1 MRLQIKKRS
10 IFRQIVLFIFS
21 FGLVGLVFSSGD
33 LSTIGYE
40 VGKVVWLQ
48 WWVRALALCL
58 WVLVLVQ
65 PQKDNFKFFSKKNS
79 LYLGLLIVVV
89 LLAAARGVNW
99 QQSLW
104 GNYYRGD
111 GLLTWLNLIVVSFL
125 ASWLL
130 TKKEA
135 QKLVPASSGVAGLLL
150 VVSSFLPQL
159 GSWLRVGFGNPNI
172 AAGFLVV
179 IAPLIMFGIRK
190 FNEGAKLTVF
200 LLIVITTIYL
210 QAWGA
215 VMSLGLG
222 LIMHWWLANSY
233 LKKWVVI
240 IPIITLV
247 IGAMGLMWWQPVG
260 NSLFTESR
268 VRIFHKLGRAV
279 VQRPVLG
286 WGWANV
292 DVAFESVDWPVAVE
306 SEAYVDKAH
315 SELLELAV
323 TSGLLGLGLYLLFL
337 SGVYKEVVSSLK
349 TNDEWGQTL
358 LLSCLMYFF
367 HSQTNVVS
375 VAESTIFWISLG
387 SLLGTQKLKG

>member
-10 IFRQIVLFIFS
+10 IFKQIVLFIFS
-21 FGLVGLVFSSGD
+21 LGLVGLVFSSGD
-33 LSTIGYE
+33 LSRIGYE

-58 WVLVLVQ
+58 WGLVLVQ
-65 PQKDNFKFFSKKNS
+65 PQKTQFKFFSRKNS
-79 LYLGLLIVVV
+79 LYLGLLILVV

-111 GLLTWLNLIVVSFL
+111 GLLTWLHLIVVSFL

-135 QKLVPASSGVAGLLL
+135 QELVPASLGVAGLLL
-150 VVSSFLPQL
+150 VVSSLFPQL

-179 IAPLIMFGIRK
+179 IAPLVMFGARK
-190 FNEGAKLTVF
+190 FNGIARLVILS
-200 LLIVITTIYL
+200 LLFIATIYL
-210 QAWGA
+210 QAWGS
-215 VMSLGLG
+215 VISLGLG
-222 LIMHWWLANSY
+222 LVMYRWLSRSPLNE
-233 LKKWVVI
+233 WVVVA
-240 IPIITLV
+240 PIVILV
-247 IGAMGLMWWQPVG
+247 IGVIGLMRWQPVG
-260 NSLFTESR
+260 NSQFTESR

-323 TSGLLGLGLYLLFL
+323 TSGFLGLGLYLLFL

-349 TNDEWGQTL
+349 TNDEWGRTL
-358 LLSCLMYFF
+358 LLTCLLYFF
-367 HSQTNVVS
+367 HSQTNVIS
-375 VAESTIFWISLG
+375 VAESVVFWISLG
-387 SLLGTQKLKG
+387 LLLSTQKLKG